1 MINPNEIIGQGYENV
16 EVETADG
23 QTHSGRMVE
32 NTANRVKLL
41 LAGPSEI
48 VIDRSNVKAVRVTP
62 NSAMPEGLDQMP
74 DADFRNL
81 IWYILAPPQDG
92 KPLTPQ
98 RRKELIGET
107 SAVLPG
113 PSVQGPAAATDGE
126 SLALWAP
133 GWQVDCPEFEG
144 APAKYPE
151 AVGRRNVLM
160 THPIDARRPAAL
172 VRALNLPRQGPIT
185 LKFAVAAHERGDW
198 ELRVVVDGEVIHR
211 RSVTHDA
218 PRWKEVSVD
227 LARYAGRRVVVRLE
241 NAATD
246 WLWEFGYWADLRLE
260 TGEKLQARA
269 EASGER

>member
-1 MINPNEIIGQGYENV
+1 
-16 EVETADG
+16 
-23 QTHSGRMVE
+23 
-32 NTANRVKLL
+32 
-41 LAGPSEI
+41 
-48 VIDRSNVKAVRVTP
+48 
-62 NSAMPEGLDQMP
+62 MPEGLDQMP
-74 DADFRNL
+74 DAEFRNL

-107 SAVLPG
+107 SAVFPG
-113 PSVQGPAAATDGE
+113 SPGQGPAAATDGE

-172 VRALNLPRQGPIT
+172 VRAINLPRQGPLA
-185 LKFAVAAHERGDW
+185 LKFAVAAHDRGDW
-198 ELRVVVDGEVIHR
+198 ELRVVIDGGVLHR
-211 RSVTHDA
+211 QAVTHEA
-218 PRWKEVSVD
+218 PRWKEVARD
-227 LARYAGRRVVVRLE
+227 LTPYAGRRVVIRLE

-246 WLWEFGYWADLRLE
+246 WAWEFGYWSDLRLE
-260 TGEKLQARA
+260 TGDQKLQARA
-269 EASGER
+269 EGR

>member
-1 MINPNEIIGQGYENV
+1 V
-16 EVETADG
+16 EVETIDG
-23 QTHSGRMVE
+23 QTQSGRMVE

-41 LAGPSEI
+41 MAASSEV
-48 VIDRSNVKAVRVTP
+48 VIDRSNVKTVRVTP

-92 KPLTPQ
+92 KSLTPQ

-107 SAVLPG
+107 SAVLPDANNK
-113 PSVQGPAAATDGE
+113 GPAAATDGE
-126 SLALWAP
+126 SIALWAP

-172 VRALNLPRQGPIT
+172 VRAINLPREGKT
-185 LKFAVAAHERGDW
+185 ALKFAVAAHDQGDW
-198 ELRVVVDGEVIHR
+198 ELRVVVEGEVIHR
-211 RSVTHDA
+211 QPVNHQA
-218 PRWKEVSVD
+218 PRWKDVSID
-227 LARYAGRRVVVRLE
+227 LTRYAGRRVVIRLE

-246 WLWEFGYWADLRLE
+246 WSWEFGYWADLRLE
-260 TGEKLQARA
+260 TGETLQARA
-269 EASGER
+269 EGR